1 MKLFNIMEDVKFKSN
16 KPWEEIK
23 DIEIKDIAYNSSKCE
38 GGYIFVAIKGETV
51 DGHKYC
57 ADAYKRGCRVFIL
70 NDDIEIIVL
79 DSNQN
84 TVRIGVNAP
93 KNVTVYREELYRE
106 IKNANISSKEV
117 TEKSVKELHELIK
130 DRKNNF
136 SSSTYDSLTN
146 KISKN

>member
-1 MKLFNIMEDVKFKSN
+1 MLVLARKV
-16 KPWEEIK
+16 
-23 DIEIKDIAYNSSKCE
+23 
-38 GGYIFVAIKGETV
+38 GE
-51 DGHKYC
+51 KM
-57 ADAYKRGCRVFIL
+57 IL

>member
-1 MKLFNIMEDVKFKSN
+1 MLVLARKV
-16 KPWEEIK
+16 
-23 DIEIKDIAYNSSKCE
+23 
-38 GGYIFVAIKGETV
+38 GE
-51 DGHKYC
+51 KI
-57 ADAYKRGCRVFIL
+57 IL

-84 TVRIGVNAP
+84 TVRIGVNAS